1 MIKKIFKAL
10 AFGILALC
18 IFALFFGEI
27 FIDFL
32 TNNASNW
39 EIEGDTILFS
49 NDELV
54 NEYNGYINEI
64 DALAE
69 AYESYNL

>member
-32 TNNASNW
+32 TNN
-39 EIEGDTILFS
+39 
-49 NDELV
+49 
-54 NEYNGYINEI
+54 EYLNKHF
-64 DALAE
+64 
-69 AYESYNL
+69 NLIITKFQDS